1 MKPYAPTYF
10 LVTVVYGCSL
20 LKDVATDEPA
30 QECHYRHRYCEIKIY
45 LAVISLI
52 SKVGTPLARVGRML
66 VYMKKSPTTH
76 QYIKGRI
83 FQ

>member
-1 MKPYAPTYF
+1 M
-10 LVTVVYGCSL
+10 SERRN
-20 LKDVATDEPA
+20 VATDTR
-30 QECHYRHRYCEIKIY
+30 HRHRYCEIKIY
-45 LAVISLI
+45 LAVMSLI

-66 VYMKKSPTTH
+66 VYIKKVPQPSLNY